1 MKRLI
6 VLCMFLTLCFSI
18 IVSAQQPATPQQQPE
33 QSRLLKL
40 ANITLTPAQ
49 KATLDSILHPTLDV
63 ANIKPIDVKSI
74 NTKDLILE
82 QYVFP
87 IKANIEKDTFGG
99 TVEVLEWR
107 SITKV
112 VFNNGGDPEEVK
124 KYKAKLNEWNLQ
136 QAARM
141 REQAAIL
148 EKKAK
153 EN

>member
-1 MKRLI
+1 MKKLI
-6 VLCMFLTLCFSI
+6 LCSFLTLF
-18 IVSAQQPATPQQQPE
+18 VSVVFGQQQQPQQE

-40 ANITLTPAQ
+40 DNIALTPAQ
-49 KATLDSILHPTLDV
+49 KLTLDSILHPKLDL
-63 ANIKPIDVKSI
+63 ANIKATDVKSI

-107 SITKV
+107 TITKV
-112 VFNNGGDPEEVK
+112 IYNNGGDPEEVK

-136 QAARM
+136 QAAKM